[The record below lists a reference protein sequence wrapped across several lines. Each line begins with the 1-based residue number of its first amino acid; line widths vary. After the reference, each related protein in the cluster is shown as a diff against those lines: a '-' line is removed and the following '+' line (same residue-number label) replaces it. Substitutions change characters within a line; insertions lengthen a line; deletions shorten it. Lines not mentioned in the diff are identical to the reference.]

1 MNTPIMLQS
10 NTFYEQIKNCQGLD
24 LRDNRGKIHS
34 LEFVLIGVIIALYR
48 NRDGVLSSIHRSM
61 VNMHDALCR
70 HIGKQDLVPV
80 SRAQLPII
88 LKKVN
93 SKIFSDIV
101 FIFFGIK
108 LTDEEIQWFSA
119 DGKELRGSITKGAH
133 RGEAV
138 VQLVSHND
146 RSVHGQ
152 VFYNGLKESERP
164 CVRELLE
171 GDLGNQKITL
181 DALHLIPE
189 TVKHIEKKGGC
200 YLIGLKENQKEL
212 SADMKMVSD
221 KMKPTSEHSEVE
233 KSHGR
238 IDTRTYMSFEI
249 NHTYFD
255 PRWEGANFQTL
266 VKVERC
272 SYNCKNTIESKE
284 TAYYVSNAKVQDGKG
299 DDLFGA
305 VRGHWNVETNNHI
318 RDVTFKEDALKT
330 KYHVISRVLA
340 SCRTGAINLLY
351 QVKPKN
357 MKAKLE
363 EFADNFEL
371 LLNWLTKVKI
381 L

>member
-1 MNTPIMLQS
+1 MNTPIVAQS

-34 LEFVLIGVIIALYR
+34 LEFVLLGVIIALYR

-70 HIGKQDLVPV
+70 DIVPV

-93 SKIFSDIV
+93 SKTFNDVV
-101 FIFFGIK
+101 FMFLGVN
-108 LTDEEIQWFSA
+108 LTDEENQWFAA
-119 DGKELRGSITKGAH
+119 DGKELRGSIAKGDH

-138 VQLVSHND
+138 VQIVSHKD

-164 CVRELLE
+164 CVRQLLE
-171 GDLGNQKITL
+171 GDLGNKKTTL
-181 DALHLIPE
+181 DALHFIPE
-189 TVKHIEKKGGC
+189 TVKHIEKNGGS

-212 SADMKMVSD
+212 SADMRMVSD
-221 KMKPTSEHSEVE
+221 TMKPTSEYSEIE

-238 IDTRTYMSFEI
+238 IDTRTYMSFDLD
-249 NHTYFD
+249 NTYFD

-266 VKVERC
+266 VKVERG
-272 SYNCKNTIESKE
+272 SYNCKSTIESKD

-330 KYHVISRVLA
+330 KHPVISRVLA
-340 SCRTGAINLLY
+340 SCRTGIINLLY

-363 EFADNFEL
+363 EFSDNFEL
-371 LLNWLTKVKI
+371 LLKWLTEVKI